1 MGGARR
7 DEGPRNNE
15 GPGAT
20 ASSAGDG
27 KEQKP
32 PSPSPSPSPSPM
44 TSGLSRGDGGWEGR
58 DISCDATVNKGFEA
72 TEGGRRTSC
81 EKPNSFG
88 PAKAKRLGILD
99 ENPVIFIA
107 VLRYRVEM
115 RFPSKH

>member
-32 PSPSPSPSPSPM
+32 PSGVTSPM
-44 TSGLSRGDGGWEGR
+44 TSGLSRGDGGWGGGGR
-58 DISCDATVNKGFEA
+58 DIFCDATVNKGFEA

>member
-1 MGGARR
+1 MWRVGGARR

-32 PSPSPSPSPSPM
+32 PSGVTSPM

-72 TEGGRRTSC
+72 TGRGHRTFC

-88 PAKAKRLGILD
+88 PAKAKRLGILGED
-99 ENPVIFIA
+99 PVIVIA

-115 RFPSKH
+115 CFRSKH